1 MNYSYFE
8 GKKVDSTEI
17 IELAKT
23 VPFLVIID
31 LSFLMEQDLGKKVM
45 IHL

>member
-8 GKKVDSTEI
+8 GKKVDPTEI

-23 VPFLVIID
+23 VPFLMIID
-31 LSFLMEQDLGKKVM
+31 LSFLTEQDLVKKVM
-45 IHL
+45 IYS